1 MPDRRERP
9 PPATAV
15 RRAFARVLRTGSRTG
30 TLETGAKHG
39 GDGGTEQRID
49 LQAGEHIVRVFGRSD
64 KVVDQIGFETN
75 LSVYGPFGGSG
86 GDPFE
91 FKLPIGAFVAGFHG
105 SAAKLLDALGVLYY
119 QDASQ

>member
-1 MPDRRERP
+1 MRARPDARLGPVPRP
-9 PPATAV
+9 AP
-15 RRAFARVLRTGSRTG
+15 
-30 TLETGAKHG
+30 
-39 GDGGTEQRID
+39 
-49 LQAGEHIVRVFGRSD
+49 GRDS
-64 KVVDQIGFETN
+64 VVDQIGFETN

-119 QDASQ
+119 QDAPQ